1 MAKPPR
7 GPASARE
14 KVRSKRQIREARFD
28 AQVRQQRMNLPA
40 MMRLMIENVR
50 DDECRGDISS
60 RPAEAEYQA
69 RLPSSPDALR
79 PFAQSWVIAS
89 ERRRS

>member
-1 MAKPPR
+1 
-7 GPASARE
+7 
-14 KVRSKRQIREARFD
+14 
-28 AQVRQQRMNLPA
+28 MNLTA

-79 PFAQSWVIAS
+79 PFAQS
-89 ERRRS
+89 